1 MNGHPFLR
9 PGDRPLVLAS
19 RSPRRAEIL
28 RAQGLDFTV
37 QPAGIDETV
46 LDDETPAAHVCRL
59 ALEKVRAVAADHPDA
74 MVLGSDT
81 VVVIDGEI
89 LGKPEDEA
97 EARAML
103 RRLAGREHAV
113 YSSAALVTD
122 GTQGV
127 DHDVTRVRFRELDH
141 VEIAAYVASGEPMD
155 KAGAYGIQQRGALLV
170 AGIDGCYFN
179 VMGLPLQAFRRV
191 WIEVVGPIA
200 GHPAGP
206 ANPTDTGTG
215 GSA

>member
-1 MNGHPFLR
+1 MSAHPFLR
-9 PGDRPLVLAS
+9 ASERPLVLAS

-28 RAQGLDFTV
+28 RAQGLAFTV

-46 LDDETPAAHVCRL
+46 LDDETPGAHVRRL
-59 ALEKVRAVAADHPDA
+59 ALEKARAVAADHPGA

-113 YSSAALVTD
+113 YSAAALVTAD
-122 GTQGV
+122 AHAV

-141 VEIAAYVASGEPMD
+141 HEIAAYVASGEPMD

-179 VMGLPLQAFRRV
+179 VMGLPLQALRRV
-191 WIEVVGPIA
+191 WIEMVGA
-200 GHPAGP
+200 ADAEPARRS
-206 ANPTDTGTG
+206 DTGTG
-215 GSA
+215 GTA